1 MAIITTDPSFRGYLS
16 GLSQNGDPQATTALQ
31 YVGNDYN
38 GSGTQ
43 GIDRPKLNEYNQS
56 VTNDDNATQQSAL
69 DYLARVYQQY
79 TGNSVLSDSTGT
91 TNYTGGGSSGSVS
104 AKAPAPDLSLYDAN
118 TTNLND
124 LLGRTQ
130 TGLDQGLQT
139 NQAQYDQQVA
149 NANTDNA
156 KQIQGQNT
164 AKQAATDKINL
175 NAGQGYNSLAQI
187 IGRASGTG
195 SSAFKDLLP
204 NVVGKDTSSKMQDES
219 NTYGQNL
226 SNIDSSFQGVL
237 QDLANQKKQQEDTLR
252 SGVETQRQSLNQQ
265 LQQNAIARAQA
276 AGQTPTQAVAGAQP
290 FQNAINNSRNS
301 VDSFFSQFQ
310 PTYTPESLNP
320 DLQQYQT
327 DRSQVN
333 AQQQGAADPTNAYA
347 SLLRR
352 KLQQT

>member
-1 MAIITTDPSFRGYLS
+1 MDFRGYLNS
-16 GLSQNGDPQATTALQ
+16 LAQDGDQNATLALN

-38 GSGTQ
+38 GSGVQ
-43 GIDRPKLNEYNQS
+43 GIDRPKLNEYN
-56 VTNDDNATQQSAL
+56 TAAPGGDDNAQQQSAIN
-69 DYLARVYQQY
+69 YLQGAYNQY
-79 TGNSVLSDSTGT
+79 AGGNVLGDSTSTGVRAGSGT
-91 TNYTGGGSSGSVS
+91 V
-104 AKAPAPDLSLYDAN
+104 KAPTPDLSLYDSNAS
-118 TTNLND
+118 NLND

-204 NVVGKDTSSKMQDES
+204 NVIGKDTSSKMQDES

-226 SNIDSSFQGVL
+226 SNIDTSFESVL

-276 AGQTPTQAVAGAQP
+276 AGQTPTQALAGAQP
-290 FQNAINNSRNS
+290 FQNAINNSRNT

-320 DLQQYQT
+320 NLAQYST

-333 AQQQGAADPTNAYA
+333 AQQQGVADPTNAYA